1 MKQVKAAVSLTPV
14 LLLLALGC
22 SGGGPESG
30 YLDIRVD
37 GIFDD
42 WESVEPVYSAPE
54 NSSGPVREVRMA
66 DTPDRLFVRFDLDE
80 ELILQVDNDLALHL
94 DLDRDPATGLEV
106 GEIGA
111 DYSWYFGRRE
121 GVLRLPARDLPLNAY
136 GAGLAAAPSV
146 SSARFELELA
156 RDPGEGGEA
165 EVLSSPE
172 IAWVLTDDLFGG
184 DEARSAAGTYRLQNR
199 PPAPYPAIPLDRP
212 EEPHFRLL
220 SYNVL
225 WDGLTLRPRPFNRI
239 LKALNPDVIAF
250 QEIGA
255 GTEGGTR
262 GRVEEILGGDWHSAR
277 RKGCITV
284 SRFPILAAAAVDGN
298 LATLLDLSRE
308 GEEKEILLVNCHLP
322 FGPKHAERAVE
333 IANLMAFLESA
344 KRGEGEI
351 PLEEGTPIV
360 ILGDMNLV
368 GPSEHLR
375 VLKQG
380 EDGKPDWDATPLAD
394 LHPFHSTA
402 PRSYTWQSPRRTGF
416 GPSRLDYVFYTDS
429 VLSPVKSFVLA
440 TDSMNSRTLKRHG
453 LKRGDAVEASDH
465 YPVIVDFR
473 LRPAGE

>member
-1 MKQVKAAVSLTPV
+1 MQRIKTALY
-14 LLLLALGC
+14 LLLSLVVLGF
-22 SGGGPESG
+22 SGCGPAPD
-30 YLDIRVD
+30 YLDIRIDAVYE
-37 GIFDD
+37 D
-42 WESVEPVYSAPE
+42 WENVEPVYTAPKD
-54 NSSGPVREVRMA
+54 SSGPVREVRMA

-80 ELILQVDNDLALHL
+80 ELILQVDNDLVFHL
-94 DLDRDPATGLEV
+94 DLDRDPVTGLEV

-111 DYSWYFGRRE
+111 DFSWYFGRRE
-121 GVLRLPARDLPLNAY
+121 GVLRLPGRNLPRNTY
-136 GAGLAAAPSV
+136 QAGLVASPSV
-146 SSARFELELA
+146 SSARFELELV
-156 RDPGEGGEA
+156 RDLGGGEGPEA
-165 EVLSSPE
+165 FSSPE
-172 IAWVLTDDLFGG
+172 IGWALTEESSGG
-184 DEARSAAGTYRLQNR
+184 AGYGPAAGTYRLQNR
-199 PPAPYPAIPLDRP
+199 PPAPYPEISLARP

-225 WDGLTLRPRPFNRI
+225 WDGLTLRPQPFNRI
-239 LKALNPDVIAF
+239 LKALDPDVIAF

-255 GTEGGTR
+255 GTEEGTR
-262 GRVEEILGGDWHSAR
+262 GRVEEILGRDWHSAR

-322 FGPKHAERAVE
+322 FGPNHRERTVE

-360 ILGDMNLV
+360 VLGDMNLV
-368 GPSEHLR
+368 GSSEHLR

-394 LHPFHSTA
+394 LHPYHSAA

-440 TDSMNSRTLKRHG
+440 TDSMDRKTLKRQG
-453 LKRGDAVEASDH
+453 LRRGDAVEASDH
-465 YPVIVDFR
+465 YPVTVDFR
-473 LRPAGE
+473 LIER